1 MTYIH
6 TSYYSDI

>member
-6 TSYYSDI
+6 TEKD